1 MKVFK
6 PLKKMIL
13 YLILAILLLVIQAIC
28 ELNLPSYTSNII
40 NIGIGNKGIE
50 STFPTVLREQEM
62 SKILVNVN
70 EEDEKKILNNYN
82 LISLSSISKK
92 EYLVYKNKYPI
103 IDNENIYLY
112 NNKVDISNV
121 MGDAIFNYLNQD
133 KKIDMSL
140 KNASI
145 LNYIENEYK
154 IVGVDTAKIQSNYI
168 FKTGLIMVLITLLC
182 MVASIGVSYLSSRIA
197 SKYAKELRSN
207 VFSKILTF
215 STVDMK
221 KFGTSSLITRTTNDI
236 NRVQML
242 IIMFLRIVVY
252 APIMGVGAILK
263 VLNSNAS
270 LTWIIGLG
278 IVCIVSLMLT
288 LLFIALPK
296 FEVVQKLIDKLN
308 LTTREIVTGIPV
320 IRAFSNQR
328 YEEKRFD
335 KVNRDLEKT
344 NLFVERLMSLINPM
358 ISLVMNG
365 VTLLILWEG
374 AKKIDI
380 GVINFGDVFALIQ
393 YAMQIIASFI
403 MLSMV
408 SIMIPRAMVSIK
420 RISEI
425 LNYNV
430 SIKDGEDAKDIKEVE
445 GLIEFKNV
453 SFKYPNAKEEV
464 LSNINFTAEV
474 GKTTAIIGSTGSGKS
489 TLVNLLPR
497 LYDVTSGE
505 IKLDGVDIKNIKL
518 HDLRNNIGYIAQKG
532 VLFSGT
538 IKSNI
543 KYGNSSIS
551 DKQMIFASNVALA
564 DEFINSKEGGYNYK
578 IAQGGTNVSGGQKQ
592 RLSIARAIAKKPKV
606 YIFDD
611 SFSALDFK
619 TDAKL
624 RKNIKEKLGN
634 VTTLIVAQRISTIMH
649 ADKIVVL
656 ENGKVVGI
664 GTHKELMKKCK
675 VYKEIAT
682 SQLSKEELAWDQ
694 ERIQMIR

>member
-82 LISLSSISKK
+82 LISLSTISKK

-121 MGDAIFNYLNQD
+121 MGDAIFNYLNQN

-682 SQLSKEELAWDQ
+682 SQLSKEELA
-694 ERIQMIR
+694 

>member
-70 EEDEKKILNNYN
+70 HKDEKKILNNYN
-82 LISLSSISKK
+82 LISLSTISKK

-112 NNKVDISNV
+112 NNKEDISNV

-380 GVINFGDVFALIQ
+380 GGINFGDVFALIQ

-682 SQLSKEELAWDQ
+682 SQLSKEELA
-694 ERIQMIR
+694 

>member
-70 EEDEKKILNNYN
+70 HKDEKKILNNYN
-82 LISLSSISKK
+82 LISLTSISKK

-112 NNKVDISNV
+112 NNKEDISNV

-682 SQLSKEELAWDQ
+682 SQLSKEELA
-694 ERIQMIR
+694 

>member
-1 MKVFK
+1 MKVFR

-13 YLILAILLLVIQAIC
+13 CLFLTVLLLVVQAIC

-50 STFPTVLREQEM
+50 SMFPMVLREQEM

-70 EEDEKKILNNYN
+70 EKDEKKVLDSYN
-82 LISLSSISKK
+82 LISLANISKK
-92 EYLVYKNKYPI
+92 EYLTYKEKYPI

-112 NNKVDISNV
+112 NNKEDISNV
-121 MGDAIFNYLNQD
+121 MGDAIFNYLNQN
-133 KKIDMSL
+133 KKIDMTL
-140 KNASI
+140 KTTSI
-145 LNYIENEYK
+145 LNYIESEYK
-154 IVGVDTAKIQSNYI
+154 VVGVDTGKIQSNYI
-168 FKTGLIMVLITLLC
+168 FKTGLIMILITLLC
-182 MVASIGVSYLSSRIA
+182 MVVSIGVSYLSSRIA
-197 SKYAKELRSN
+197 SKYAKELRSS

-242 IIMFLRIVVY
+242 VIMFLRVVVY
-252 APIMGVGAILK
+252 APIMGIGAILK

-278 IVCIVSLMLT
+278 IVCIISLMLT

-320 IRAFSNQR
+320 IRAFSNQKH
-328 YEEKRFD
+328 EEKRFD
-335 KVNRDLEKT
+335 KVNSDLEKT

-393 YAMQIIASFI
+393 YAIQIIASFI

-420 RISEI
+420 RISEL

-430 SIKDGEDAKDIKEVE
+430 SIKDSENAKDIKEVE

-505 IKLDGVDIKNIKL
+505 IKLDGVDIKDIKL
-518 HDLRNNIGYIAQKG
+518 HDLRDNIGYIAQKG

-538 IKSNI
+538 VKSNI

-551 DKQMIFASNVALA
+551 DKQMVFASNIALA
-564 DEFINSKEGGYNYK
+564 DEFINSKEEGYNYK

-592 RLSIARAIAKKPKV
+592 RLSIARSLIKDSE
-606 YIFDD
+606 ILILDD
-611 SFSALDFK
+611 STSALDYL
-619 TDAKL
+619 T
-624 RKNIKEKLGN
+624 EKLLKEN
-634 VTTLIVAQRISTIMH
+634 INKMEDKTVIIVAQRVSTVKNC
-649 ADKIVVL
+649 DKIIVMYHGSI
-656 ENGKVVGI
+656 ESI
-664 GTHKELMKKCK
+664 GTHEELLANSK
-675 VYKEIAT
+675 VYKEIYD
-682 SQLSKEELAWDQ
+682 SQYQK
-694 ERIQMIR
+694 

>member
-1 MKVFK
+1 MKVFR

-13 YLILAILLLVIQAIC
+13 CLFLTVLLLVVQAIC

-50 STFPTVLREQEM
+50 SMFPMVLREQEM

-70 EEDEKKILNNYN
+70 EEDEKKVLDSYN
-82 LISLSSISKK
+82 LISLANISKK
-92 EYLVYKNKYPI
+92 EYLTYKEKYPI

-112 NNKVDISNV
+112 NNKEDISNV
-121 MGDAIFNYLNQD
+121 MGDAIFNYLNQN
-133 KKIDMSL
+133 KKIDMTL
-140 KNASI
+140 KTTSI
-145 LNYIENEYK
+145 LNYIESEYK
-154 IVGVDTAKIQSNYI
+154 VVGVDTGKIQSNYI
-168 FKTGLIMVLITLLC
+168 FRTGLIMILITLLC
-182 MVASIGVSYLSSRIA
+182 MAASIGVSYLSSRIA
-197 SKYAKELRSN
+197 SKYAKELRSS

-242 IIMFLRIVVY
+242 VIMFLRVVVY
-252 APIMGVGAILK
+252 APIMGIGAILK

-278 IVCIVSLMLT
+278 IVCIISLMLT

-320 IRAFSNQR
+320 IRAFSNQKH
-328 YEEKRFD
+328 EEKRFG

-393 YAMQIIASFI
+393 YAIQIIASFI

-420 RISEI
+420 RISEL

-430 SIKDGEDAKDIKEVE
+430 SIKDSENAKDIKEVE

-464 LSNINFTAEV
+464 LSNINFTADV

-505 IKLDGVDIKNIKL
+505 IKLDGVDIKDIKL
-518 HDLRNNIGYIAQKG
+518 HDLRDNIGYIAQKG

-551 DKQMIFASNVALA
+551 DKQMVFASNIALA
-564 DEFINSKEGGYNYK
+564 DEFINSKEEGYNYK

-682 SQLSKEELAWDQ
+682 SQLSKEELA
-694 ERIQMIR
+694 

>member
-62 SKILVNVN
+62 SKILVNVK

-682 SQLSKEELAWDQ
+682 SQLSKEELA
-694 ERIQMIR
+694 

>member
-13 YLILAILLLVIQAIC
+13 YLSLAILLLVIQAIC

-70 EEDEKKILNNYN
+70 HKDEKKILNNYN
-82 LISLSSISKK
+82 LISLTSISKK
-92 EYLVYKNKYPI
+92 EYLSYKNKYPI

-112 NNKVDISNV
+112 NNKEDISNV

-408 SIMIPRAMVSIK
+408 SIMIPRAMVSIR

-430 SIKDGEDAKDIKEVE
+430 SIKDSEEAKDIKEVE

-518 HDLRNNIGYIAQKG
+518 HDLRDNIGYIAQKG

-656 ENGKVVGI
+656 EDGKVVGI

-682 SQLSKEELAWDQ
+682 SQLSKEELA
-694 ERIQMIR
+694 

>member
-1 MKVFK
+1 MKVFR

-13 YLILAILLLVIQAIC
+13 CLFLTVLLLVVQAIC

-50 STFPTVLREQEM
+50 SMFPMVLREQEM
-62 SKILVNVN
+62 SKILANVS
-70 EEDEKKILNNYN
+70 EEDEKKVLDSYN
-82 LISLSSISKK
+82 LISLANISKK
-92 EYLVYKNKYPI
+92 EYLTYKEKYPI

-112 NNKVDISNV
+112 NNKEDISNV
-121 MGDAIFNYLNQD
+121 MGDAIFNYLNQN
-133 KKIDMSL
+133 KKIDMTL
-140 KNASI
+140 KTTSI
-145 LNYIENEYK
+145 LNYIESEYK
-154 IVGVDTAKIQSNYI
+154 VVGVDTGKIQSNYI
-168 FKTGLIMVLITLLC
+168 FKTGLIMILITLLC
-182 MVASIGVSYLSSRIA
+182 MVVSIGVSYLSSRIA
-197 SKYAKELRSN
+197 SKYAKELRSS

-242 IIMFLRIVVY
+242 VIMFLRVVVY
-252 APIMGVGAILK
+252 APIMGIGAILK

-278 IVCIVSLMLT
+278 IVCIISLMLT

-335 KVNRDLEKT
+335 KVNSDLEKT

-393 YAMQIIASFI
+393 YAIQIIASFI

-420 RISEI
+420 RISEL

-430 SIKDGEDAKDIKEVE
+430 SIKDSENAKDIKEVE
-445 GLIEFKNV
+445 GLIEFRNV

-505 IKLDGVDIKNIKL
+505 IKLDGVDIKDIKL
-518 HDLRNNIGYIAQKG
+518 HDLRDNIGYIAQKG

-538 IKSNI
+538 VKSNI

-551 DKQMIFASNVALA
+551 DKQMVFASNIALA
-564 DEFINSKEGGYNYK
+564 DEFINSKEEGYNYK

-682 SQLSKEELAWDQ
+682 SQLSKEELA
-694 ERIQMIR
+694 

>member
-1 MKVFK
+1 MKVFR

-13 YLILAILLLVIQAIC
+13 CLFLTVLLLIVQAIC

-50 STFPTVLREQEM
+50 SMFPMVLREQEM

-70 EEDEKKILNNYN
+70 EEDEKKVLDSYN
-82 LISLSSISKK
+82 LISLANISKK
-92 EYLVYKNKYPI
+92 EYLTYKEKYPI

-112 NNKVDISNV
+112 NNKEDISNV
-121 MGDAIFNYLNQD
+121 MGDAIFNYLNQN
-133 KKIDMSL
+133 KKIDMTL
-140 KNASI
+140 KTTSI
-145 LNYIENEYK
+145 LNYIESEYK
-154 IVGVDTAKIQSNYI
+154 VVGVDTGKIQSNYI
-168 FKTGLIMVLITLLC
+168 FKTGLIMILITLLC
-182 MVASIGVSYLSSRIA
+182 MAASIGVSYLSSRIA
-197 SKYAKELRSN
+197 SKYAKELRSS

-242 IIMFLRIVVY
+242 VIMFLRVVVY
-252 APIMGVGAILK
+252 APIMGIGAILK

-278 IVCIVSLMLT
+278 IVCIISLMLT

-308 LTTREIVTGIPV
+308 LITREIVTGIPV
-320 IRAFSNQR
+320 IRAFSNQKH
-328 YEEKRFD
+328 EEKRFD
-335 KVNRDLEKT
+335 KVNSDLEKT
-344 NLFVERLMSLINPM
+344 NLFVERLMSLVNPM

-393 YAMQIIASFI
+393 YAIQIIASFI

-420 RISEI
+420 RISEL

-430 SIKDGEDAKDIKEVE
+430 SIKDSENAKDIKEVE
-445 GLIEFKNV
+445 GLIEFRNV

-505 IKLDGVDIKNIKL
+505 IKLDGVDIKDIKL
-518 HDLRNNIGYIAQKG
+518 HDLRDNIGYIAQKG

-538 IKSNI
+538 VKSNI

-551 DKQMIFASNVALA
+551 DKQMVFASNIALA
-564 DEFINSKEGGYNYK
+564 DEFINSKEEGYNYK

-682 SQLSKEELAWDQ
+682 SQLSKEELA
-694 ERIQMIR
+694 

>member
-70 EEDEKKILNNYN
+70 EEDEKMILNNYN
-82 LISLSSISKK
+82 LISLTSISKK
-92 EYLVYKNKYPI
+92 EYLVYKNKYSI

-140 KNASI
+140 KNVSI

-682 SQLSKEELAWDQ
+682 SQLSKEELA
-694 ERIQMIR
+694 

>member
-1 MKVFK
+1 
-6 PLKKMIL
+6 
-13 YLILAILLLVIQAIC
+13 
-28 ELNLPSYTSNII
+28 
-40 NIGIGNKGIE
+40 
-50 STFPTVLREQEM
+50 
-62 SKILVNVN
+62 
-70 EEDEKKILNNYN
+70 
-82 LISLSSISKK
+82 
-92 EYLVYKNKYPI
+92 
-103 IDNENIYLY
+103 
-112 NNKVDISNV
+112 
-121 MGDAIFNYLNQD
+121 
-133 KKIDMSL
+133 
-140 KNASI
+140 
-145 LNYIENEYK
+145 
-154 IVGVDTAKIQSNYI
+154 
-168 FKTGLIMVLITLLC
+168 
-182 MVASIGVSYLSSRIA
+182 
-197 SKYAKELRSN
+197 
-207 VFSKILTF
+207 
-215 STVDMK
+215 MK
-221 KFGTSSLITRTTNDI
+221 K
-236 NRVQML
+236 
-242 IIMFLRIVVY
+242 
-252 APIMGVGAILK
+252 
-263 VLNSNAS
+263 
-270 LTWIIGLG
+270 
-278 IVCIVSLMLT
+278 
-288 LLFIALPK
+288 
-296 FEVVQKLIDKLN
+296 
-308 LTTREIVTGIPV
+308 
-320 IRAFSNQR
+320 
-328 YEEKRFD
+328 KRFD

-518 HDLRNNIGYIAQKG
+518 YDLRNNIGYIAQKG

-682 SQLSKEELAWDQ
+682 SQLSKEELA
-694 ERIQMIR
+694 

>member
-82 LISLSSISKK
+82 LISLSTISKK

-121 MGDAIFNYLNQD
+121 MGDAIFNYLNQN

-154 IVGVDTAKIQSNYI
+154 IVGVDTVKIQSNYI

-682 SQLSKEELAWDQ
+682 SQLSKEELA
-694 ERIQMIR
+694 

>member
-50 STFPTVLREQEM
+50 SMFPTVLREQEM
-62 SKILVNVN
+62 GKILVNVN
-70 EEDEKKILNNYN
+70 HKDEKKILNNYN
-82 LISLSSISKK
+82 LISLTSISKK
-92 EYLVYKNKYPI
+92 EYLSYKNKYPI

-112 NNKVDISNV
+112 NNKEDISNV

-182 MVASIGVSYLSSRIA
+182 MVASIGVSYLSARIA

-242 IIMFLRIVVY
+242 IIMFLGIVVY

-408 SIMIPRAMVSIK
+408 SIMIPRAMVSIR

-518 HDLRNNIGYIAQKG
+518 HDLRDNIGYIAQKG

-656 ENGKVVGI
+656 EDGKVVGI

-682 SQLSKEELAWDQ
+682 SQLSKEELA
-694 ERIQMIR
+694 

>member
-13 YLILAILLLVIQAIC
+13 YLSLAILLLVIQAIC

-50 STFPTVLREQEM
+50 SMFPMVLREQEM
-62 SKILVNVN
+62 GKILVNVN
-70 EEDEKKILNNYN
+70 HKDEKKILNNYN
-82 LISLSSISKK
+82 LISLTSISKK
-92 EYLVYKNKYPI
+92 EYLSYKNKYPI

-112 NNKVDISNV
+112 NNKEDISNV

-182 MVASIGVSYLSSRIA
+182 MVASIGVSYLSARIA

-656 ENGKVVGI
+656 EDGKVVGI

-682 SQLSKEELAWDQ
+682 SQLSKEELA
-694 ERIQMIR
+694 

>member
-70 EEDEKKILNNYN
+70 HKDEKKILNNYN
-82 LISLSSISKK
+82 LISLSTISKK

-112 NNKVDISNV
+112 NNKENISNV

-380 GVINFGDVFALIQ
+380 GGINFGDVFALIQ

-682 SQLSKEELAWDQ
+682 SQLSKEELA
-694 ERIQMIR
+694 

>member
-1 MKVFK
+1 MKVFR

-13 YLILAILLLVIQAIC
+13 CLFLTVLLLVVQAIC

-50 STFPTVLREQEM
+50 SMFPMVLREQEM
-62 SKILVNVN
+62 SKILANVS
-70 EEDEKKILNNYN
+70 EEDEKKVLDSYN
-82 LISLSSISKK
+82 LISLANISKK
-92 EYLVYKNKYPI
+92 EYLTYKEKYPI

-112 NNKVDISNV
+112 NNKEDISNV
-121 MGDAIFNYLNQD
+121 MGDAIFNYLNQN
-133 KKIDMSL
+133 KKIDMTL
-140 KNASI
+140 KTTSI
-145 LNYIENEYK
+145 LNYIESEYK
-154 IVGVDTAKIQSNYI
+154 VVGVDTGKIQSNYI
-168 FKTGLIMVLITLLC
+168 FRTGLIMILITLLC
-182 MVASIGVSYLSSRIA
+182 MAASIGVSYLSSRIA
-197 SKYAKELRSN
+197 SKYAKELRSS

-242 IIMFLRIVVY
+242 VIMFLRVVVY
-252 APIMGVGAILK
+252 APIMGIGAILK

-278 IVCIVSLMLT
+278 IVCIISLMLT

-320 IRAFSNQR
+320 IRAFSNQKH
-328 YEEKRFD
+328 EEKRFD
-335 KVNRDLEKT
+335 KVNSDLEKT
-344 NLFVERLMSLINPM
+344 NLFVERLMSLVNPM

-380 GVINFGDVFALIQ
+380 GVINFGYVFALIQ
-393 YAMQIIASFI
+393 YAIQIIASFI

-420 RISEI
+420 RISEL

-430 SIKDGEDAKDIKEVE
+430 SIKDSENAKDIKEVE
-445 GLIEFKNV
+445 GLIEFRNV

-505 IKLDGVDIKNIKL
+505 IKLDGVDIKDIKL
-518 HDLRNNIGYIAQKG
+518 HDLRDNIGYIAQKG

-538 IKSNI
+538 VKSNI

-551 DKQMIFASNVALA
+551 DKQMVFASNIALA
-564 DEFINSKEGGYNYK
+564 DEFINSKEEGYNYK

-682 SQLSKEELAWDQ
+682 SQLSKEELA
-694 ERIQMIR
+694 

>member
-13 YLILAILLLVIQAIC
+13 YLSLAILLLVIQAIC

-50 STFPTVLREQEM
+50 SMFPTVLREQEM

-70 EEDEKKILNNYN
+70 HKDEKKILNNYN
-82 LISLSSISKK
+82 LISLTSISKK
-92 EYLVYKNKYPI
+92 EYLSYKNKYPI

-112 NNKVDISNV
+112 NNKEDISNV

-408 SIMIPRAMVSIK
+408 SIMIPRAMVSIR

-430 SIKDGEDAKDIKEVE
+430 SIKDSEDAKDIKEVE

-453 SFKYPNAKEEV
+453 SFNYPNAKEEV

-656 ENGKVVGI
+656 EDGKVVGI

-682 SQLSKEELAWDQ
+682 SQLSKEELA
-694 ERIQMIR
+694 

>member
-50 STFPTVLREQEM
+50 SMFPTVLREQEM
-62 SKILVNVN
+62 GKILVNVN
-70 EEDEKKILNNYN
+70 HKDEKKILNNYN
-82 LISLSSISKK
+82 LISLTSISKK

-112 NNKVDISNV
+112 NNKENISNV

-518 HDLRNNIGYIAQKG
+518 YDLRNNIGYIAQKG

-682 SQLSKEELAWDQ
+682 SQLSKEELA
-694 ERIQMIR
+694 

>member
-1 MKVFK
+1 MEVFR

-13 YLILAILLLVIQAIC
+13 CLFLTVLLLIVQAIC

-50 STFPTVLREQEM
+50 SMFPMVLREQEM

-70 EEDEKKILNNYN
+70 EKDEKKVLDSYN
-82 LISLSSISKK
+82 LISLANISKK
-92 EYLVYKNKYPI
+92 EYLTYKEKYPI

-112 NNKVDISNV
+112 NNKEDISNV
-121 MGDAIFNYLNQD
+121 MGDAIFNYLNQN
-133 KKIDMSL
+133 KKIDMTL
-140 KNASI
+140 KTTSI
-145 LNYIENEYK
+145 LNYIESEYK
-154 IVGVDTAKIQSNYI
+154 VVGVDTGKIQSNYI
-168 FKTGLIMVLITLLC
+168 FKTGLIMILITLLC
-182 MVASIGVSYLSSRIA
+182 MAASIGVSYLSSRIA
-197 SKYAKELRSN
+197 SKYAKELRSS

-242 IIMFLRIVVY
+242 VIMFLRVVVY
-252 APIMGVGAILK
+252 APIMGIGAILK

-278 IVCIVSLMLT
+278 IVCIISLMLT

-320 IRAFSNQR
+320 IRAFSNQKH
-328 YEEKRFD
+328 EEKRFD
-335 KVNRDLEKT
+335 KVNSDLEKT
-344 NLFVERLMSLINPM
+344 NLFVERLMSLVNPM

-393 YAMQIIASFI
+393 YAIQIIASFI

-420 RISEI
+420 RISEL

-430 SIKDGEDAKDIKEVE
+430 SIKDSENAKDIKEVE

-505 IKLDGVDIKNIKL
+505 IKLDGVDIKDIKL
-518 HDLRNNIGYIAQKG
+518 HDLRDNIGYIAQKG

-538 IKSNI
+538 VKSNI

-551 DKQMIFASNVALA
+551 DKQMVFASNIALA
-564 DEFINSKEGGYNYK
+564 DEFINSKEEGYNYK

-606 YIFDD
+606 YVFDD

-682 SQLSKEELAWDQ
+682 SQLSKEELA
-694 ERIQMIR
+694 

>member
-70 EEDEKKILNNYN
+70 HKDEKKILNNYN
-82 LISLSSISKK
+82 LISLSTISKK

-682 SQLSKEELAWDQ
+682 SQLSKEELA
-694 ERIQMIR
+694 

>member
-1 MKVFK
+1 MKVFR

-13 YLILAILLLVIQAIC
+13 CLFLTVLLLIVQAIC

-50 STFPTVLREQEM
+50 SMFPMVLREQEM

-70 EEDEKKILNNYN
+70 EKDEKKVLDSYN
-82 LISLSSISKK
+82 LISLANISKK
-92 EYLVYKNKYPI
+92 EYLTYKEKYPI

-112 NNKVDISNV
+112 NNKEDISNV
-121 MGDAIFNYLNQD
+121 MGDAIFNYLNQN
-133 KKIDMSL
+133 KKIDMTL
-140 KNASI
+140 KTTSI
-145 LNYIENEYK
+145 LNYIESEYK
-154 IVGVDTAKIQSNYI
+154 VVGVDTGKIQSNYI
-168 FKTGLIMVLITLLC
+168 FRTGLIMILITLLC
-182 MVASIGVSYLSSRIA
+182 MAASIGVSYLSSRIA
-197 SKYAKELRSN
+197 SKYAKELRSS

-242 IIMFLRIVVY
+242 VIMFLRVVVY
-252 APIMGVGAILK
+252 APIMGIGAILK

-278 IVCIVSLMLT
+278 IVCIISLMLT

-320 IRAFSNQR
+320 IRAFSNQKH
-328 YEEKRFD
+328 EEKRFD
-335 KVNRDLEKT
+335 KVNSDLEKT

-393 YAMQIIASFI
+393 YAIQIIASFI

-420 RISEI
+420 RISEL

-430 SIKDGEDAKDIKEVE
+430 SIKDSENAKDIKEVE

-505 IKLDGVDIKNIKL
+505 IKLDGVDIKDIKL
-518 HDLRNNIGYIAQKG
+518 HDLRDNIGYIAQKG

-538 IKSNI
+538 VKSNI

-551 DKQMIFASNVALA
+551 DKQMVFASNIALA
-564 DEFINSKEGGYNYK
+564 DEFINSKEEGYNYK

-606 YIFDD
+606 YVFDD

-682 SQLSKEELAWDQ
+682 SQLSKEELA
-694 ERIQMIR
+694 

>member
-1 MKVFK
+1 
-6 PLKKMIL
+6 
-13 YLILAILLLVIQAIC
+13 
-28 ELNLPSYTSNII
+28 
-40 NIGIGNKGIE
+40 
-50 STFPTVLREQEM
+50 
-62 SKILVNVN
+62 
-70 EEDEKKILNNYN
+70 
-82 LISLSSISKK
+82 
-92 EYLVYKNKYPI
+92 
-103 IDNENIYLY
+103 
-112 NNKVDISNV
+112 
-121 MGDAIFNYLNQD
+121 
-133 KKIDMSL
+133 
-140 KNASI
+140 
-145 LNYIENEYK
+145 
-154 IVGVDTAKIQSNYI
+154 
-168 FKTGLIMVLITLLC
+168 
-182 MVASIGVSYLSSRIA
+182 
-197 SKYAKELRSN
+197 
-207 VFSKILTF
+207 
-215 STVDMK
+215 
-221 KFGTSSLITRTTNDI
+221 
-236 NRVQML
+236 
-242 IIMFLRIVVY
+242 MFLRVVVY
-252 APIMGVGAILK
+252 APIMGIGAILK

-278 IVCIVSLMLT
+278 IVCIISLMLT

-320 IRAFSNQR
+320 IRAFSNQKH
-328 YEEKRFD
+328 EEKRFD
-335 KVNRDLEKT
+335 KVNSDLEKT
-344 NLFVERLMSLINPM
+344 NLFVERLMSLVNPM

-393 YAMQIIASFI
+393 YAIQIIASFI

-420 RISEI
+420 RISEL

-430 SIKDGEDAKDIKEVE
+430 SIKDSENAKDIKEVE

-505 IKLDGVDIKNIKL
+505 IKLDGVDIKDIKL
-518 HDLRNNIGYIAQKG
+518 HDLRDNIGYIAQKG

-551 DKQMIFASNVALA
+551 DKQMVFASNIALA
-564 DEFINSKEGGYNYK
+564 DEFINSKEEGYNYK

-606 YIFDD
+606 YVFDD

-682 SQLSKEELAWDQ
+682 SQLSKEELA
-694 ERIQMIR
+694 

>member
-112 NNKVDISNV
+112 NNKEDISNV
-121 MGDAIFNYLNQD
+121 MGDAIFNYLNKD

-380 GVINFGDVFALIQ
+380 GGINFGDVFALIQ

-518 HDLRNNIGYIAQKG
+518 YDLRNNIGYIAQKG

-682 SQLSKEELAWDQ
+682 SQLSKEELA
-694 ERIQMIR
+694 

>member
-70 EEDEKKILNNYN
+70 HKDEKRILNNYN
-82 LISLSSISKK
+82 LISLTSISKK

-112 NNKVDISNV
+112 NNKENISNV

-182 MVASIGVSYLSSRIA
+182 MVASIGVSYLSARIA

-221 KFGTSSLITRTTNDI
+221 KFGTSSLIMRTTNDI

-624 RKNIKEKLGN
+624 RKNIKEKLGD

-656 ENGKVVGI
+656 EDGKVVGI
-664 GTHKELMKKCK
+664 GTHKELMKKCR

-682 SQLSKEELAWDQ
+682 SQLSKEELA
-694 ERIQMIR
+694 

>member
-1 MKVFK
+1 MKVFR

-13 YLILAILLLVIQAIC
+13 CLFLTVLLLIVQAIC

-50 STFPTVLREQEM
+50 SMFPMVLREQEM

-70 EEDEKKILNNYN
+70 EKDEKKVLDSYN
-82 LISLSSISKK
+82 LISLANISKK
-92 EYLVYKNKYPI
+92 EYLTYKEKYPI

-112 NNKVDISNV
+112 NNKEDISNV
-121 MGDAIFNYLNQD
+121 MGDAIFNYLNQN
-133 KKIDMSL
+133 KKIDMTL
-140 KNASI
+140 KTTSI
-145 LNYIENEYK
+145 LNYIESEYK
-154 IVGVDTAKIQSNYI
+154 VVGVDTGKIQSNYI
-168 FKTGLIMVLITLLC
+168 FRTGLIMILITLLC
-182 MVASIGVSYLSSRIA
+182 MAASIGVSYLSSRIA
-197 SKYAKELRSN
+197 SKYAKELRSS

-242 IIMFLRIVVY
+242 VIMFLRVVVY
-252 APIMGVGAILK
+252 APIMGIGAILK

-278 IVCIVSLMLT
+278 IVCIISLMLT

-320 IRAFSNQR
+320 IRAFSNQKH
-328 YEEKRFD
+328 EEKRFD
-335 KVNRDLEKT
+335 KVNSDLEKT

-393 YAMQIIASFI
+393 YAIQIIASFI

-420 RISEI
+420 RISEL

-430 SIKDGEDAKDIKEVE
+430 SIKDSENAKDIKEVE

-505 IKLDGVDIKNIKL
+505 IKLDGVDIKDIKL
-518 HDLRNNIGYIAQKG
+518 HDLRDNIGYIAQKG

-538 IKSNI
+538 VKSNI

-551 DKQMIFASNVALA
+551 DKQMVFASNIALA
-564 DEFINSKEGGYNYK
+564 DEFINSKEEGYNYK

-682 SQLSKEELAWDQ
+682 SQLSKEELA
-694 ERIQMIR
+694 

>member
-50 STFPTVLREQEM
+50 SMFPTVLREQEM
-62 SKILVNVN
+62 GKILVNVN
-70 EEDEKKILNNYN
+70 HKDEKKILNNYN
-82 LISLSSISKK
+82 LISLASISKK
-92 EYLVYKNKYPI
+92 EYLSYKNKYPI

-112 NNKVDISNV
+112 NNKEDISNV

-154 IVGVDTAKIQSNYI
+154 IVGVDTAKIQNNYI

-408 SIMIPRAMVSIK
+408 SIMIPRAMVSIR

-682 SQLSKEELAWDQ
+682 SQLSKEELA
-694 ERIQMIR
+694 

>member
-70 EEDEKKILNNYN
+70 HKDEKKILNNYN

-112 NNKVDISNV
+112 NNKEDISNV

-430 SIKDGEDAKDIKEVE
+430 SIKDDEDAKDIKEVE

-682 SQLSKEELAWDQ
+682 SQLSKEELA
-694 ERIQMIR
+694 

>member
-92 EYLVYKNKYPI
+92 EYLAYKNKYPI

-408 SIMIPRAMVSIK
+408 SIIIPRAMVSIK

-682 SQLSKEELAWDQ
+682 SQLSKEELA
-694 ERIQMIR
+694 

>member
-70 EEDEKKILNNYN
+70 HKDEKKILNNYN
-82 LISLSSISKK
+82 LISLTSISKK

-393 YAMQIIASFI
+393 YTMQIIASFI

-682 SQLSKEELAWDQ
+682 SQLSKEELA
-694 ERIQMIR
+694 

>member
-103 IDNENIYLY
+103 IDNESIYLY

-518 HDLRNNIGYIAQKG
+518 YDLRNNIGYIAQKG

-682 SQLSKEELAWDQ
+682 SQLSKEELA
-694 ERIQMIR
+694 

>member
-518 HDLRNNIGYIAQKG
+518 HDLRDNIGYIAQKG

-551 DKQMIFASNVALA
+551 DEQMIFASNVALA

-656 ENGKVVGI
+656 EDGKVVGI

-682 SQLSKEELAWDQ
+682 SQLSKEELA
-694 ERIQMIR
+694 